1 MNKNNDYKEQ
11 FDRYAGRPSD
21 FDSLFYFDNNELVA
35 KRRIR
40 VKSMKR
46 RIAAMCSAAAVIG
59 IAAFAG
65 LAYVNSQGI
74 ASGNIT
80 SRTTG
85 DITESGTG
93 ALQSFTLSS
102 LCGRFD
108 YTVSGT
114 DNTALNEVN
123 SEYAEAGS
131 EGQFSVIRFN
141 VSEKSYNSS
150 MNAVDYSIRLIE
162 AYSVENNSEVLS
174 TTDDTVSFSVAVDYN
189 AEELQIGEEYIMT
202 FNGFSS
208 ELLTDNVSSG
218 FELRLNADN
227 TKEFARKTDNGWLI
241 YRNSHNSKLFDALC
255 ADTLRVN
262 DDYNHSDNYFLE
274 ASYEKMVEKL
284 KAFLETEGTAYYHYE
299 YVESPQLSEN
309 LSDILPDAEFEK
321 VRYLENQLGETD
333 RTTVI
338 LDNEQYFSVNPH
350 ISAEVIY
357 SGLSRNGEL
366 CTALKINYNMADGE
380 EFLQDSYPSVILMSG
395 LSSLN
400 TVTGTIISGNDPIGD
415 CSDMPVYMRIIDNN
429 GEPVEIILGDDTGE
443 TDSLQ

>member
-11 FDRYAGRPSD
+11 FDRNAGRPSD
-21 FDSLFYFDNNELVA
+21 FDSLFYFDNNELIA

-65 LAYVNSQGI
+65 LAYVDSQGI
-74 ASGNIT
+74 ASGTIT

-85 DITESGTG
+85 DIAEAGAG
-93 ALQSFTLSS
+93 ALQSYTLSS

-108 YTVSGT
+108 YTVSGI
-114 DNTALNEVN
+114 DNIALNEGN
-123 SEYAEAGS
+123 SEYSEASS

-141 VSEKSYNSS
+141 VSDKSYNSP
-150 MNAVDYSIRLIE
+150 MNTVDYSIRLIE
-162 AYSVENNSEVLS
+162 VYSVENNSEVLS
-174 TTDDTVSFSVAVDYN
+174 TTDDTVSFSVAMDFN
-189 AEELQIGEEYIMT
+189 AEELQIGEEYIMA

-208 ELLTDNVSSG
+208 ELLTDNISSD
-218 FELRLNADN
+218 FELRLTADS
-227 TKEFARKTDNGWLI
+227 TTEFARKTDNGWLI

-262 DDYNHSDNYFLE
+262 DDYNHSEHYFLE
-274 ASYEKMVEKL
+274 ASYEKMIEKL

-299 YVESPQLSEN
+299 YVETPQLSKKM
-309 LSDILPDAEFEK
+309 SDILPDAEFEK
-321 VRYLENQLGETD
+321 VRYLENQLGEAD

-366 CTALKINYNMADGE
+366 CTALRINYNMADDE
-380 EFLQDSYPSVILMSG
+380 KFLQDSYPSVILMSG

-400 TVTGTIISGNDPIGD
+400 TVTGTILSGNDPIGD
-415 CSDMPVYMRIIDNN
+415 CSDMPVYMRVIDNN
-429 GEPVEIILGDDTGE
+429 GKPVEIIIDEKEDLTE
-443 TDSLQ
+443 SE